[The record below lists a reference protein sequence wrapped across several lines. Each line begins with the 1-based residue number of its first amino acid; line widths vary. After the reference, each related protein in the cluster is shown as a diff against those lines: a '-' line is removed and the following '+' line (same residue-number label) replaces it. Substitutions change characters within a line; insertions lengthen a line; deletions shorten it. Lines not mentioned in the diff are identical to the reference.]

1 MSKFLQTMKQAA
13 TEFIQDDCMSSGAAI
28 AYYSIFALPPLLV
41 MVFML
46 ATWAG
51 VSPDKINDVVR
62 TQLGIPEAAEE
73 EKTNE
78 RTTRH

>member
-1 MSKFLQTMKQAA
+1 MKHAA
-13 TEFIQDDCMSSGAAI
+13 TEFIQDDCMNSGAAI

-51 VSPDKINDVVR
+51 VSPKKINDVVR

-73 EKTNE
+73 EETDE
-78 RTTRH
+78 LTTPH